1 MASSILII
9 EDHTLFR
16 EGLKSLLQ
24 GNKDYEIIGEAADGR
39 EGIRLAEKLKP
50 DLVLLDLI
58 LPGMHG
64 LEVLRKLQ
72 KLTNVLAVS
81 MRIDDLFVAEAIK
94 SGAAG
99 YVVKEDSFSELLNAI
114 QTVLK
119 GQRYLSRK
127 LDSKKINRLLE
138 RFGSNLPQETLT
150 AREHEVLEMAAEGLT
165 SAQIGNLLS
174 ISPRTVEM
182 HRGNLMR
189 KLGLRSQADLVRFAI
204 RNHIVAA

>member
-1 MASSILII
+1 MASTILII

-24 GNKDYEIIGEAADGR
+24 GRKEYQIVGEASDGR
-39 EGIRLAEKLKP
+39 DGIRLAEKLQP

-64 LEVLRKLQ
+64 LEVIRKLQ
-72 KLTNVLAVS
+72 KSTKVLAVS
-81 MRIDDLFVAEAIK
+81 MRIDDLFVAEALK

-99 YVVKEDSFSELLNAI
+99 YVVKEDSFSELVTAI
-114 QTVLK
+114 QAVLK
-119 GQRYLSRK
+119 GQRYLSQK

-138 RFGSNLPQETLT
+138 RLGSNSPHESLT
-150 AREHEVLEMAAEGLT
+150 AREHEVLQMAAEGLT
-165 SAQIGNLLS
+165 SSQIGNLLS

-189 KLGLRSQADLVRFAI
+189 KLALRSQADLIRFAI

>member
-1 MASSILII
+1 MASILIV

-24 GNKDYEIIGEAADGR
+24 GQKELNVVGEAGEGR
-39 EGIRLAEKLKP
+39 EAIKLAEKFKP

-72 KLTNVLAVS
+72 KLTKVLAVS
-81 MRIDDLFVAEAIK
+81 MRIDDLFVAEALN

-99 YVVKEDSFSELLNAI
+99 YVVKEDSFSELLIAI
-114 QTVLK
+114 QAVFK

-127 LDSKKINRLLE
+127 LDSKKIGRLLD
-138 RFGSNLPQETLT
+138 RFGSSTPSESLT
-150 AREHEVLEMAAEGLT
+150 AREHEVLQMAAEGLT

-189 KLGLRSQADLVRFAI
+189 KLSLRSQADLVRFAI
-204 RNHIVAA
+204 RNNIVAA

>member
-1 MASSILII
+1 MASILII

-24 GNKDYEIIGEAADGR
+24 TRDDLELIGEASEGK

-64 LEVLRKLQ
+64 LQVLRKLP
-72 KLTNVLAVS
+72 KTAKILAVS
-81 MRIDDLFVAEAIK
+81 MRIDELFVAEALK
-94 SGAAG
+94 SGADG
-99 YVVKEDSFSELLNAI
+99 YVVKEDSFAELLQAI
-114 QTVLK
+114 QAVLK
-119 GQRYLSRK
+119 DQRYLSRK
-127 LDSKKINRLLE
+127 LDSKRINRLLE
-138 RFGSNLPQETLT
+138 RFGPGAPHETLT
-150 AREHEVLEMAAEGLT
+150 TREHEILQMAAEGLT
-165 SAQIGNLLS
+165 SSQIGNLLS

-189 KLGLRSQADLVRFAI
+189 KLGLRSQADLIRFAI

>member
-1 MASSILII
+1 MASILII

-24 GNKDYEIIGEAADGR
+24 TRSNLKLIGEAADGK

-50 DLVLLDLI
+50 DLVLLDLM

-64 LEVLRKLQ
+64 LQVVRKLD
-72 KLTNVLAVS
+72 KAAKVLAVS
-81 MRIDDLFVAEAIK
+81 MRIDELFVAEALN
-94 SGAAG
+94 SGADG
-99 YVVKEDSFSELLNAI
+99 YVIKEDSFAELLQAI
-114 QTVLK
+114 DAVLK
-119 GQRYLSRK
+119 GHGYLSQK
-127 LDSKKINRLLE
+127 LDSKKITRLLE
-138 RFGSNLPQETLT
+138 RFGSGAPHEILT
-150 AREHEVLEMAAEGLT
+150 TREHEILQMAAEGLT
-165 SAQIGNLLS
+165 SSQIGNVLS

>member
-1 MASSILII
+1 MASILII

-16 EGLKSLLQ
+16 EGLKSLLHGHEQ
-24 GNKDYEIIGEAADGR
+24 LEIVGEASEGR
-39 EGIRLAEKLKP
+39 EGIKLAERLKP

-72 KLTNVLAVS
+72 KLTKVLAVS
-81 MRIDDLFVAEAIK
+81 MRIDELFVAEAIK

-99 YVVKEDSFSELLNAI
+99 YVVKEDSFSELLSAI
-114 QTVLK
+114 RAALK
-119 GQRYLSRK
+119 GQRYLSHK
-127 LDSKKINRLLE
+127 LDGKKIGRLLE
-138 RFGSNLPQETLT
+138 RFGSASPSESLT
-150 AREHEVLEMAAEGLT
+150 TREHEVLQMAAEGLT

-189 KLGLRSQADLVRFAI
+189 KLALRSQADLVRFAI
-204 RNHIVAA
+204 RNNIVAA